1 MPRTRRAQVFFEI
14 NKERLLVIGL
24 GIGSTV
30 TTAIVSD
37 NFYSAITGRVGLLPR
52 IYTSSSFG

>member
-14 NKERLLVIGL
+14 NKERLLVIG
-24 GIGSTV
+24 STV
-30 TTAIVSD
+30 TTAVVSD